1 VIGYHDRSNFTYIT
15 GDCYDE
21 LNTEVISIMCYE
33 NSGMTTFYNNCGDI
47 RNECISSCNDL
58 SMVPDDGVTFH
69 RNLLDQ
75 KSFNFD
81 FT

>member
-1 VIGYHDRSNFTYIT
+1 
-15 GDCYDE
+15 
-21 LNTEVISIMCYE
+21 
-33 NSGMTTFYNNCGDI
+33 
-47 RNECISSCNDL
+47 L

-81 FT
+81 FTWF